1 MKEVKIEW
9 LGHSCFRV
17 EKDGYVIVFDPYE
30 DGNVPGLTMQTL
42 EADEVFVSHE
52 HGDHN
57 AREKVI
63 LCNTGNDSPFQ
74 VVRMESYHDECK
86 GEKRGRNTIT
96 ILESE
101 GLRLAHL
108 GDIGCFPEEEQL
120 KLLSGLDIILVPVG
134 GFYTM
139 EPEEIR
145 TLLEKLAPK
154 VIVPM
159 HYRGREFGYDVI
171 GTVEN
176 FLHEEDQI
184 VRYDSNKM
192 TVTIETEHQIALLT
206 CPVEQTL

>member
-1 MKEVKIEW
+1 MKEIKIEW

-30 DGNVPGLTMQTL
+30 DSNVPGLTMQTL

-57 AREKVI
+57 ARQKVI
-63 LCNTGNDSPFQ
+63 LRSTGNVSPFQ
-74 VVRMESYHDECK
+74 VVRMESYHDECN
-86 GEKRGRNTIT
+86 GEKRGSNIMT

-101 GLRLAHL
+101 GLSVAHL
-108 GDIGCFPEEEQL
+108 GDIGCFPEDEQL
-120 KLLSGLDIILVPVG
+120 KKLSGLDVILVPVG

-145 TLLEKLAPK
+145 MMLEKLKPK

-159 HYRGREFGYDVI
+159 HYRGRNFGYDVI
-171 GTVEN
+171 GTVDA
-176 FLHEEDQI
+176 FLRDKDPI
-184 VRYDSNKM
+184 VRYDSSEM
-192 TVTIETEHQIALLT
+192 IITPETEGQIALLM
-206 CPVEQTL
+206 CPCQER

>member
-1 MKEVKIEW
+1 MKEIKIEW

-30 DGNVPGLTMQTL
+30 DRNVPGLTMQTL

-63 LCNTGNDSPFQ
+63 LRSTGNANPFK
-74 VVRMESYHDECK
+74 VARMEGYHDECN
-86 GEKRGRNTIT
+86 GEKRGSNTIT

-101 GLRLAHL
+101 ELSLAHL
-108 GDIGCFPEEEQL
+108 GDIGCFPEDEQMRQ
-120 KLLSGLDIILVPVG
+120 LSGLDVILVPVG

-139 EPEEIR
+139 EPEKIR
-145 TLLEKLAPK
+145 MLLEKLEPK

-159 HYRGREFGYDVI
+159 HYRGRNFGYDVI
-171 GTVEN
+171 GTVDT
-176 FLHEEDQI
+176 FLREKDPI
-184 VRYDSNKM
+184 VRYNSSEM
-192 TVTIETEHQIALLT
+192 IITPETERQIALLT
-206 CPVEQTL
+206 CPCQER